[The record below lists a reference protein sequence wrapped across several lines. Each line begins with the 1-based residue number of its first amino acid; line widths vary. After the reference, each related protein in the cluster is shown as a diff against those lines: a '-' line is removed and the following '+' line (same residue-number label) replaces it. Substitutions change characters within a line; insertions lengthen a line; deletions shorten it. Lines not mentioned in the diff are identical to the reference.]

1 MKDPADSPTGKPGK
15 RRNPS
20 GGRIGG
26 GRFPRPPLP
35 LSLLFLG
42 LIALA
47 WAAAPRPVVIH
58 QQIHNDAPEQVF
70 NAPVRVEVNQQLP
83 IEPGR
88 SVNSLQMHQ
97 ALVEADSQQE
107 QAVKDA
113 LEQLKAARRAQAARE
128 GIPLGSQ
135 RSYPTVTT
143 TAVPLPETPIPQQR
157 ILVPPAPSFGEP
169 SGQ

>member
-1 MKDPADSPTGKPGK
+1 M
-15 RRNPS
+15 
-20 GGRIGG
+20 
-26 GRFPRPPLP
+26 
-35 LSLLFLG
+35 
-42 LIALA
+42 
-47 WAAAPRPVVIH
+47 VIQ

-88 SVNSLQMHQ
+88 SVSGLQLHQ
-97 ALVEADSQQE
+97 ALVEADSQQD

-128 GIPLGSQ
+128 GITLGSQ
-135 RSYPTVTT
+135 QRYPTVTT
-143 TAVPLPETPIPQQR
+143 TALPLPRTSMPQQQ
-157 ILVPPAPSFGEP
+157 ILVPPAPSLGEP

>member
-1 MKDPADSPTGKPGK
+1 MKEPADSPTGKPGK

-47 WAAAPRPVVIH
+47 WAVAARPVVIQ

-88 SVNSLQMHQ
+88 SVSSLQLHQ
-97 ALVEADSQQE
+97 ALVEADSQQD

-113 LEQLKAARRAQAARE
+113 LERLKAARQAQAERE
-128 GIPLGSQ
+128 GITLGSQ

-143 TAVPLPETPIPQQR
+143 TAVPLPETPIRQQR
-157 ILVPPAPSFGEP
+157 ILVPPAPSPVEP